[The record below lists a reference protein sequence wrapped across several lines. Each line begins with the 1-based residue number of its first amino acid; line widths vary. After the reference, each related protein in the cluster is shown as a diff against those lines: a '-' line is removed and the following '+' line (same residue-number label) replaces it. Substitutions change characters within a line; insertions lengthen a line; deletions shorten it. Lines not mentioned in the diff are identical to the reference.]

1 MSAAFTVGL
10 SADFRPAN
18 GSGTSWGDIGLAE
31 LDRAGV
37 TYRFLDQRSPTL
49 RAEQVD
55 GLDAV
60 LFAEPAVDADT
71 VSGDRPPLVLA
82 RFGVGLDA
90 VDLAAC
96 SEAGVA
102 VTITPDGARR
112 AVATAA
118 LTMILAVGHRLLAKD
133 ALVRANAWEHRLD
146 LMGQGLTGKRV
157 GVFGLGNIAV
167 ELFSLLKPFGTQH
180 WATDPHRTAES
191 AAAIGVTLVDLA
203 TLLAE
208 CDIIVVTA
216 ALTPETLHAI
226 DAELIASMKPNA
238 ILVNVAR
245 GPIVDVDALAAALH
259 EGRIG
264 GAGLDVFEVE
274 PVPAG
279 HPILSADRTVLSPH
293 ALAWTDEMAIGNG
306 ASAIRS
312 ILDVRAG
319 RTPAY
324 LANPDVLAHPRF
336 RGRLQTAG

>member
-82 RFGVGLDA
+82 RF
-90 VDLAAC
+90 
-96 SEAGVA
+96 
-102 VTITPDGARR
+102 
-112 AVATAA
+112 
-118 LTMILAVGHRLLAKD
+118 AVGHRLLAKD
-133 ALVRANAWEHRLD
+133 ALVRVNAWEHKLD